1 MSRMSLRVTVIDTEL
16 PGSLKDELQAWLE
29 ARVPNAI
36 VEVRRTITSGTTPQD
51 G

>member
-1 MSRMSLRVTVIDTEL
+1 MSRMSLRVTVIDLEL

-36 VEVRRTITSGTTPQD
+36 VEVRRTITSDTTPQD